1 MFLLLMFVQLIF
13 MPARAYS
20 DARALLAWIR
30 GVKRHDS
37 VCVCP
42 IHMQIVHIKSLLLH
56 LNDNNVYNN
65 NNIIRTHIIL

>member
-1 MFLLLMFVQLIF
+1 MH
-13 MPARAYS
+13 AHCWH
-20 DARALLAWIR
+20 WIR